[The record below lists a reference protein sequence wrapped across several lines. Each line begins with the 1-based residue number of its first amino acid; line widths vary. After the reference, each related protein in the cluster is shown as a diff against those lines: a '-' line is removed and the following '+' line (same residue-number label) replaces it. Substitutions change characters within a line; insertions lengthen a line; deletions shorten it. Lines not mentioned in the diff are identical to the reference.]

1 MIESEVF
8 NSNMFQN
15 TTTIVDD
22 NTEDD
27 NPCEDEVSN
36 TCYIKT
42 LQAIILYRR
51 NRSEISYIS
60 QFQLVF

>member
-22 NTEDD
+22 TEED
-27 NPCEDEVSN
+27 NPCEDEVSLELN
-36 TCYIKT
+36 FSGTKNPPC
-42 LQAIILYRR
+42 L
-51 NRSEISYIS
+51 
-60 QFQLVF
+60 